1 VEAVSCDEQAP
12 PSAAAIPD
20 GAYEVTVTPQDSLRA
35 GIAPDDP
42 IVRAG
47 VAHFRL
53 ELDQGN
59 YTVANTKDPDPG
71 EGTYSVYR
79 DRIEFTM
86 IDGTVIT
93 ARWSFEDGG
102 LRFEDVSEPASA
114 RGTRYARA
122 MWSSHPWTKVR

>member
-1 VEAVSCDEQAP
+1 
-12 PSAAAIPD
+12 
-20 GAYEVTVTPQDSLRA
+20 VTVTPRDSLRA

-42 IVRAG
+42 IVRAA

-53 ELDQGN
+53 ELDKGN
-59 YTVANTKDPDPG
+59 YTVVNTKDPDPG

-79 DRIEFTM
+79 DRIKFTM
-86 IDGTVIT
+86 IDGTVLT
-93 ARWSFEDGG
+93 ARWSFEDGR
-102 LRFEDVSEPASA
+102 LRFEDVSEPGSA

>member
-1 VEAVSCDEQAP
+1 VSCDDQAP
-12 PSAAAIPD
+12 PSAVAIPD
-20 GAYEVTVTPQDSLRA
+20 GTYEATVTPRDLVRA
-35 GIAPDDP
+35 GIAPDDL

-47 VAHFRL
+47 VAHYML
-53 ELDQGN
+53 KLQGGN
-59 YTVANTKDPDPG
+59 FVVQSDKDPDGG

-79 DRIEFTM
+79 DRIGFTF
-86 IDGTVIT
+86 IDGTVLT

-122 MWSSHPWTKVR
+122 MWSSHPWTKVG